1 MATGTDAKGTHSDTS
16 PRDELA
22 THSGVSTYGAGTHTE
37 TDTPAGRDAKS
48 GTEARHEHART
59 HRHDEQRCTQRDRR
73 TRTRRFLQRRGQTI
87 QNQKH
92 AAAHIYT
99 KVYIQTHLPR
109 DRCVR
114 TPHLQN

>member
-99 KVYIQTHLPR
+99 DTFTQR
-109 DRCVR
+109 
-114 TPHLQN
+114 